1 MRHVRAQMTL
11 GILLVDDN
19 PIQAATRRIILE
31 KAGFQVTVAGNGRK
45 GLELFASPFSFA
57 MVITDHLMPEMSGP
71 EMVKELRGRRCNLPI
86 LVLSGLPD
94 AEECYGGMDVLFRL
108 KPLPPEEL
116 IAVVRETLCPP
127 MSRTA

>member
-1 MRHVRAQMTL
+1 MTL

-45 GLELFASPFSFA
+45 ALESFTSPSSFA
-57 MVITDHLMPEMSGP
+57 MVITDHLMPEMNGP
-71 EMVKELRGRRCNLPI
+71 ELVKDLREQKFGLTNPVLPI

-94 AEECYGGMDVLFRL
+94 AEEAYAGMDVIFRL

-116 IAVVRETLCPP
+116 ISLVRETICPP

>member
-1 MRHVRAQMTL
+1 MTL

-31 KAGFQVTVAGNGRK
+31 KAGFHVTVAHNGRK
-45 GLELFASPFSFA
+45 AMELFASPAPFG
-57 MVITDHLMPEMSGP
+57 MVISDHLMPEMGGP
-71 EMVKELRGRRCNLPI
+71 ELVKELRDRQCALPI

-94 AEECYGGMDVLFRL
+94 AEEAYEGMDVLFRL
-108 KPLPPEEL
+108 KPLPPAEL
-116 IAVVRETLCPP
+116 IALVRDTLCPP

>member
-1 MRHVRAQMTL
+1 MTL

-45 GLELFASPFSFA
+45 ALELFASPTPFA
-57 MVITDHLMPEMSGP
+57 MVITDHLMPEMNGP
-71 EMVKELRGRRCNLPI
+71 ELVKELRDQKFGLTNPVLPI

-94 AEECYGGMDVLFRL
+94 AEEAYAGMDVIFRL

-116 IAVVRETLCPP
+116 ISLVRDTICPP

>member
-1 MRHVRAQMTL
+1 MTL

-31 KAGFQVTVAGNGRK
+31 KAGFHVTVAHNGRK
-45 GLELFASPFSFA
+45 AMELFASPAPFA
-57 MVITDHLMPEMSGP
+57 MVISDHLMPEMGGP
-71 EMVKELRGRRCNLPI
+71 ELVKELRDRQCVLPI

-94 AEECYGGMDVLFRL
+94 AEEAYEGMDILFRL
-108 KPLPPEEL
+108 KPLPPAEL
-116 IAVVRETLCPP
+116 IALVRDTLCPP

>member
-1 MRHVRAQMTL
+1 MTL

-31 KAGFQVTVAGNGRK
+31 KAGFQVTVAGNGRTA
-45 GLELFASPFSFA
+45 LELFASPACFA
-57 MVITDHLMPEMSGP
+57 MVITDHLMPEMNGP
-71 EMVKELRGRRCNLPI
+71 ELVKELRDQKFGLTNPVLPI

-94 AEECYGGMDVLFRL
+94 AEEAYAGMDVIFRL

-116 IAVVRETLCPP
+116 ISLVRDTICPP